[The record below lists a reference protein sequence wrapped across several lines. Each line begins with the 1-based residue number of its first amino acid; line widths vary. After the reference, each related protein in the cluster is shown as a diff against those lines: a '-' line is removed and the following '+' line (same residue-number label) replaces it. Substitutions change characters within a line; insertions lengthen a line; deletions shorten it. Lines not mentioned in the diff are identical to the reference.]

1 MATLEN
7 HLRDGSSSGSLSP
20 AELAHQQAL
29 KYGEDLRRVYLAE
42 KAKRQELQLTNQLL
56 SAVFESTPDGLAVL
70 DDNLF
75 IQRAN
80 PVFRRYVERP
90 HGRIEG
96 EALEEVLPSDM
107 LLTELRALAT
117 GRSTQTQFD
126 LSVEQPVKRSFV
138 VNVARLKVDQHHQGW
153 VLSLHDQTA
162 RKRLEY
168 QKVEFINIAAHELR
182 TPLSSII
189 GLSELILDSLNEKG
203 IEDEDML
210 ACTEGIHRS
219 GFRLANVV
227 DQLVAFAQLSE
238 GSLQPGGSTR
248 VSINNLILEIME
260 QLEPRAEEKNVMLFT
275 DFPEAE
281 VEVTLDATLL
291 RAALYQII
299 LNGISFN
306 VQGGTVTIRI
316 ERSDEFVVVSVADT
330 GIGIPQADLESIFRP
345 FFQVE
350 EHSTRNVGGLGLG
363 LSIVNNAVS
372 QLGGE
377 LAVDSRLGE
386 GTTFRMMLPIRYA
399 YATMTVDDMEAKLEE
414 THQQSLRYAED
425 VRALYNHIQGHFLD
439 TLSAVVEAF
448 ESRDPYLRGHT
459 PRVTALVGE
468 MAALLNLDE
477 RQRRRLIVAARVH
490 DIGKVG
496 ASEEV
501 FYTSEDPAL
510 PEAAIREHVARL
522 RSILSPLKFLEDIT
536 QIATASHE
544 RVNGEGYPDGL
555 SGDEIPIE
563 AQILGLANAYDY
575 LTTPRPNRDALTTE
589 EALAMLRSRAGIDWE
604 PDVIAALEGIV
615 GPEP

>member
-1 MATLEN
+1 MATYMEN
-7 HLRDGSSSGSLSP
+7 QLRDGSGSGLSP

-96 EALEEVLPSDM
+96 EALEDILPSDM

-117 GRSTQTQFD
+117 GRSTQTQFE
-126 LSVEQPVKRSFV
+126 LNIEQPVKRSFA
-138 VNVARLKVDQHHQGW
+138 VNVARLKAGQQHHGW

-189 GLSELILDSLNEKG
+189 GLSELILDSLNEQE
-203 IEDEDML
+203 IEDDDMV

-248 VSINNLILEIME
+248 VSISDLILEIME

-275 DFPEAE
+275 NFPETE

-291 RAALYQII
+291 RAALYQIM

-306 VQGGTVTIRI
+306 EPGGTVTITVD
-316 ERSDEFVVVSVADT
+316 RSDEFVVISVADT

-399 YATMTVDDMEAKLEE
+399 YATMTLDDMEAKLEE

-425 VRALYNHIQGHFLD
+425 VRALYNHIQSHFLD
-439 TLSAVVEAF
+439 TLSAVIESF
-448 ESRDPYLRGHT
+448 ESQDLYLEGHT
-459 PRVTALVGE
+459 ARVSQLVGE

-477 RQRRRLIVAARVH
+477 RQRRRLMTATCVH

-496 ASEEV
+496 APEEV
-501 FYTSEDPAL
+501 LYHVEDPAL
-510 PEAAIREHVARL
+510 RPQAVREHIERL
-522 RSILSPLKFLEDIT
+522 QTILSPLKFLEDVT
-536 QIATASHE
+536 PIAVGSHE
-544 RVNGEGYPDGL
+544 RYNGEGYPDGL
-555 SGDEIPIE
+555 AEDDLPIE

-575 LTTPRPNRDALTTE
+575 LVTPKPDHDPISSD
-589 EALAMLRSRAGIDWE
+589 EALATLHDQAGIDWA
-604 PDVIAALEGIV
+604 PDVIAALAGIV
-615 GPEP
+615 GTGV